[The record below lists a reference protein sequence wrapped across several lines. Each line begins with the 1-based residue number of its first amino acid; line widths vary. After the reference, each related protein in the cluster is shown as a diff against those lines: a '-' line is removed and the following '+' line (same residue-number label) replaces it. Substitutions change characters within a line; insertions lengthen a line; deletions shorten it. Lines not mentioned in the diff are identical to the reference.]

1 MNDLIS
7 TLQAA
12 LECGGD
18 PEDIEEI
25 LNDVSALVKG
35 PAEAWL
41 LFYVGRGVH
50 KKLHGVH
57 ATPES
62 ALIQAQTLV
71 YRGGYG
77 RYNKIA
83 WLKVD
88 HRTQEA
94 TWLRPEAHLTYKA
107 PYIIERWPVEE
118 IDA

>member
-1 MNDLIS
+1 MNDLIP

-25 LNDVSALVKG
+25 LDAVSALVKG

-41 LFYVGRGVH
+41 LFYEGRQV
-50 KKLHGVH
+50 KQLHGVH

-62 ALIQAQTLV
+62 ALVQAQTLV

-83 WLKVD
+83 WLRVD
-88 HRTQEA
+88 HRKQEA
-94 TWLRPEAHLTYKA
+94 TWLRPEAHLTHRA
-107 PYIIERWPVEE
+107 PYIIEKWPVEE
-118 IDA
+118 IDK

>member
-1 MNDLIS
+1 MSDLIS
-7 TLQAA
+7 NLQAA

-41 LFYVGRGVH
+41 LFKESGRT
-50 KKLHGVH
+50 KKLFGVH

-62 ALIQAQTLV
+62 ALVQTQALV
-71 YRGGYG
+71 FRGGYG
-77 RYNKIA
+77 LYNQVA

-88 HRTQEA
+88 HKTQEA
-94 TWLRPEAHLTYKA
+94 TWLRPEAHLSYRA
-107 PYIIERWPVEE
+107 PYIIEKWPVEE
-118 IDA
+118 RDA